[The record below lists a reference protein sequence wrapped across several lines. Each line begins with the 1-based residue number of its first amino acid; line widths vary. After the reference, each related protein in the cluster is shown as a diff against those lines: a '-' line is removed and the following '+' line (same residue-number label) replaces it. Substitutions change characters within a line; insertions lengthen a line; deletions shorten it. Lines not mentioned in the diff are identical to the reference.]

1 MKLKGGPTQDEILAI
16 SLWKLGIQNGD
27 VVADIG
33 CGTGKVAVA
42 ASARAGR
49 IIAIDKRPEAIAVA
63 RDAVVKAGADNI
75 ELRLGE
81 ATDVLASIGHLDS
94 AFVGGSQHLED
105 VLELLIER
113 VTGAIV
119 INAVLLETVY
129 TAVSFLKN
137 RGLFKECIFVQI
149 ARSRSLA
156 DGMMLEPINPVYI
169 IVGRGRGC

>member
-1 MKLKGGPTQDEILAI
+1 MNLKGGPTQDEILAI

-63 RDAVVKAGADNI
+63 RDAVVEAGADNI

-81 ATDVLASIGHLDS
+81 ATDILASIGHLDS

-119 INAVLLETVY
+119 INAVLFE
-129 TAVSFLKN
+129 
-137 RGLFKECIFVQI
+137 ECILAQI